1 LRATAAAQGASLW
14 SPVADSAEI
23 KESIAIMAAATV
35 TGALSIAF
43 WRKAAK

>member
-1 LRATAAAQGASLW
+1 MHEASPW
-14 SPVADSAEI
+14 SFVTSSVEI
-23 KESIAIMAAATV
+23 SESIATMAAATV